1 MPRFNLGRLVMTCGI
16 ANEIKNNQSYK
27 KEILDC
33 LTRYLSGDWGSLC
46 DEDKEANELAIQNND
61 RILATYTTSCG
72 KIYIITEF
80 NRSYTTVMFAN
91 EY

>member
-1 MPRFNLGRLVMTCGI
+1 MLRFKVGQVFMTRGI
-16 ANEIKNNQSYK
+16 DNAVDNNSNYK
-27 KEILDC
+27 IEILDS
-33 LTRYLSGDWGSLC
+33 LIRYIHCDWGDLC

-72 KIYIITEF
+72 KIYIITES